1 MVGDVMA
8 EKKKKDI
15 RTTDER
21 YRLFAKEYVARFGNA
36 KRAYMAVYPNS
47 KENSAEANGIRLI
60 SNDKVKQFIKEEYE
74 KIFKEKDT
82 EIEKSK
88 TYRMIHC
95 LGDSDISEVV
105 DMEGG
110 TLEVKSLSEIPEHAR
125 QAIQAVKYREKETKD
140 GMERVIEV
148 KMHPKLQA
156 LELRAKIQG
165 MFQDKMELS
174 GDIVVKPAE
183 RPEKK
188 KESDE

>member
-1 MVGDVMA
+1 MA

-36 KRAYMAVYPNS
+36 KRAYMAVYPNVRTDAA
-47 KENSAEANGIRLI
+47 AEAAASRLLRQV
-60 SNDKVKQFIKEEYE
+60 KVQQFLKEEYE
-74 KIFKEKDT
+74 GIFKEKDT

-88 TYRMIHC
+88 TYKMIHC

-165 MFQDKMELS
+165 MIQDKMELS